1 MEVKDWIGSAVIIL
15 LGALLVSRK
24 RNAQSSIFEVKAVQA
39 EQNMWQNTVITLT
52 ERIEALTQEVQGLR
66 RENEELKGEIQNL
79 EKILRRSNLS
89 L

>member
-1 MEVKDWIGSAVIIL
+1 MEVKDWIGSAVILL

-24 RNAQSSIFEVKAVQA
+24 RNAQSTIFEVKAVQA
-39 EQNMWQNTVITLT
+39 EQNMWHNTVITLT

>member
-24 RNAQSSIFEVKAVQA
+24 RNAQSTIFEVKAVQA
-39 EQNMWQNTVITLT
+39 EQSMWQKTVITLT

-66 RENEELKGEIQNL
+66 RENEELKGEIMNL
-79 EKILRRSNLS
+79 EKIIRRSNLS

>member
-1 MEVKDWIGSAVIIL
+1 MEVKDWIGSAVILL

-24 RNAQSSIFEVKAVQA
+24 RNAQSTIFEVKAVQA
-39 EQNMWQNTVITLT
+39 EQTMWQNTVITLT
-52 ERIEALTQEVQGLR
+52 ERIEALTSEVQGLR

-79 EKILRRSNLS
+79 EKIIRRSNLS